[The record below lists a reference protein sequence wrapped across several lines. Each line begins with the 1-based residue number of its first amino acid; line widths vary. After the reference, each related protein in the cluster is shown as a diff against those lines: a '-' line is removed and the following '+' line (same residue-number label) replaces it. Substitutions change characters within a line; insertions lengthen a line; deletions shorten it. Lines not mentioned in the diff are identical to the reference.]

1 MLPRQLNITPVIPRV
16 RIVFFALLLATCWT
30 AHAQTVFIDNNGN
43 TAGFGW
49 ANGSFT
55 WNATNTN
62 WTTSAAGTNATVTWT
77 DIGGSS
83 SSVVTLNGT
92 VSTSTVLV
100 VGNYT
105 IAGITKNGGTT
116 VLTIAA
122 NNSLTFAPGAVVTT
136 VGGLNFSN
144 LSPIGDFTLT
154 GGGSLRFWN
163 PYTGNIT
170 SNATVQWNDT
180 ITTTGANINLTD
192 SGSLALA
199 AAGARLAIGNLSGTA
214 NTTVAI
220 AGPFSVLQ
228 TQNSTFAGILT
239 GTRIQGVVGAGVE
252 SNFTKNGTA
261 TLELTGNNTYV
272 GATTINAGTLSVA
285 TIANAGIRLTGNYV
299 SGNAVVTAN
308 STAGLS
314 VDMTVVSTSATAR
327 QRINSIS
334 GATFTMNATSS
345 ATGTNVVT
353 LVGFANGLG
362 LSDSTATNLQIG
374 NATLR
379 YTGATASTNRN
390 FILINGTTAGIDV
403 SQAGT
408 VLTMSGNADVSTGA
422 FNKLGNGTLVFSGNH
437 SYTGATTI
445 SAGTLSIANIAD
457 GGTVSGL
464 GNSTNATANLVLNG
478 GTLNY
483 TGASASSNRNFT
495 LVSSTS
501 SGIRVDN
508 GATVLTLSGT
518 SAATSGNLAKSG
530 NGTLVLTGSHA
541 YTGSTTISAGTL
553 QIGAGGASG
562 SIESTS
568 GVSNNATLVFNRN
581 DSTGFSKA
589 ISGTGNLTQ
598 AGSGTLSLTGAN
610 SYSGKTLVS
619 AGTLAVGVGGTLG
632 TSAVEIASGGVLS
645 FNRSDSFTAVNNI
658 AGSGL
663 LRQSGAGV
671 LTLSGS
677 NTNTGVVDA
686 TAGTILFSGANALS
700 AGVVSLNATGGSTLS
715 FADGTARTSTL
726 SSGNLS
732 LSSSNIVFDIG
743 TTADQL
749 SLSSGSASF
758 ANSTVKLNFLEQIA
772 SAQSWTLLTAAGG
785 LSGNWTLD
793 QTFTGAAQS
802 GSYIF
807 SLTSTATSLTLVATA
822 NSNNAYWKGTSSG
835 NWSAASNWTSDAGG
849 STPLGSVPGSA
860 ADVIFTASGA
870 GNLAT
875 TLGQDFTVNKVTISE
890 GGVSIAA
897 GNTLT
902 ANDTS
907 SSAFSISAPGA
918 TIINANLAGAGA
930 GLLKSGNGTLT
941 LGGTNTYGG
950 GTTLTGGTLRI
961 SSDAS
966 LGTSSG
972 TLTMNPG
979 EGGTVTLMANGTIS
993 TNASRAITLSSGTAR
1008 IDTDSYD
1015 LTLAG
1020 VVGGSG
1026 LLVKVGTGTLTLA
1039 GSNTYINPTTIS
1051 GGTLALSG
1059 GSAVVDSGTII
1070 LDNTAG
1076 AELSILSS
1084 ETIASLQG
1092 GGASGGNTLIASS
1105 QTLTIAEAGTAI
1117 YAGAILNNGTLT
1129 HSGAGSLSANGQ
1141 ISGSGGVS
1149 LTGTGTLSLGGNNSF
1164 SGGITLIA
1172 GTLVANQAN
1181 ALGSAGTI
1189 SFGGGT
1195 LQYGT
1200 GISSD
1205 ISSRIG
1211 MGTGQALRID
1221 TNANTVTYAS
1231 AIGGSGGNLTK
1242 LGAGTLSLA
1251 GNNTFSGAITIA
1263 AGTLQIAS
1271 SGRLGGGTFSGNIS
1285 NASTFD
1291 YAGTGNQTLSGV
1303 ISGSGGVSVSGG
1315 GLLNLTGNSTYT
1327 GATTLS
1333 SGALRINGNSTLSSN
1348 TTISVS
1354 SGATLQL
1361 AGNTTISNTITL
1373 TGNGS
1378 NGSGALRN
1386 ISGNNRVVPNISLLG
1401 NTVLQAD
1408 AGLFSTTGALI
1419 GNNTNLTLLG
1429 SGRFEINA
1437 ANLGTGS
1444 LTINMTGSN
1453 IATVGIS
1460 AGNSYSGDTTIQGGE
1475 FRLARANAI
1484 PVASNVVISGGTL
1497 NIQTNMQTSANVT
1510 LVSGN
1515 ITGTTGALT
1524 ATNGFILQNGTVSA
1538 ILTGNSTVTKTGVG
1552 TVTLSGNN
1560 TYTGGTALNA
1570 GTLVIG
1576 NTNALG
1582 SSSLAQSSIASLLK
1596 IDTTGTVT
1604 NNMSVYNVQ
1613 ASQNATL
1620 SGAITVNNATWE
1632 VDAGDTLTVSGAV
1645 SGGGGITKNGTG
1657 TLILSGNNAFTGAT
1671 VVNSGTLQAAT
1682 GNALANTSQV
1692 VLNNGGSFL
1701 VTAENAVNDDAAIH
1715 LNGGRM
1721 AMSGNFN
1728 ETVGA
1733 LTLSANSTLDF
1744 AGFVGTLRFSGV
1756 TSWAAGANLAIWNW
1770 SGQTQHGTNYG
1781 TYPNN
1786 SNLVFTNNSTL
1797 SSNLANI
1804 SFYSDSG
1811 TTSIGSGF
1819 ELGFTGSGGGSLIIA
1834 VPETETYFYA
1844 VALLAGIVIQYLR
1857 RRAKRKPLGGS
1868 SSRMTQISSTE
1879 GL

>member
-1 MLPRQLNITPVIPRV
+1 MLPRQLNTSPVIPSA
-16 RIVFFALLLATCWT
+16 RIVFFALLIATCWT
-30 AHAQTVFIDNNGN
+30 AHAQTIFIDNNGA

-49 ANGSFT
+49 VNGTNAT
-55 WNATNTN
+55 WNADSTSI
-62 WTTSAAGTNATVTWT
+62 WTSSTAGTNATVTWNA
-77 DIGGSS
+77 IGGNSS
-83 SSVVTLNGT
+83 TVVGLNGT
-92 VSTSTVLV
+92 VSTSTVTV
-100 VGNYT
+100 VGNFT
-105 IAGITKNGGTT
+105 VAGITKRGATTGITINGT
-116 VLTIAA
+116 
-122 NNSLTFAPGAVVTT
+122 NSLTFAPNAAIIL
-136 VGGLNFSN
+136 GGSGYLTFGDK
-144 LSPIGDFTLT
+144 SPIGDFSVS
-154 GGGSLRFWN
+154 GSDANNNLRLHST
-163 PYTGNIT
+163 YTGNIT
-170 SNATVQWNDT
+170 VGSNATLQFNTNSVFKSIPT
-180 ITTTGANINLTD
+180 ANIRLIG
-192 SGSLALA
+192 SGTLQATSP
-199 AAGARLAIGNLSGTA
+199 GSSLAIGNLSGNSTTA
-214 NTTVAI
+214 LVTLL
-220 AGPFSVLQ
+220 GPFEVIQ
-228 TQNSTFAGILT
+228 GKDETFSGILS
-239 GTRIQGVVGAGVE
+239 GTRIQSVATVGTE
-252 SNFTKNGTA
+252 SNFTKNGSA
-261 TLELTGNNTYV
+261 TLALTGNNTYV
-272 GATTINAGTLSVA
+272 GATVVSAGTLSIA
-285 TIANAGIRLTGNYV
+285 TIADAGIRLTGNYV
-299 SGNAVVTAN
+299 SNNAVVTAN

-314 VDMTVVSTSATAR
+314 VNMTVASTTATVR
-327 QRINSIS
+327 QRINSINGTAS
-334 GATFTMNATSS
+334 TFTMSGVANS
-345 ATGTNVVT
+345 AGTNVVT

-379 YTGATASTNRN
+379 YTGTTASTDRN
-390 FILINGTTAGIDV
+390 FTLINGTTAGIDV

-408 VLTMSGNADVSTGA
+408 TLTMSGSAVATTGGL
-422 FNKLGNGTLVFSGNH
+422 NKLGNGTLLFSGNH

-457 GGTVSGL
+457 GGTASGL
-464 GNSTNATANLVLNG
+464 GNSTSAVANLVFNG
-478 GTLNY
+478 GTLSY
-483 TGASASSNRNFT
+483 TGGTASSNRNFT
-495 LVSSTS
+495 LASSTS

-518 SAATSGNLAKSG
+518 SAAASGNLAKLG
-530 NGTLVLTGSHA
+530 DGTLVFSGNHS

-568 GVSNNATLVFNRN
+568 GVSNNATLVFNRS

-598 AGSGTLSLTGAN
+598 AGSGTLTLTGAN
-610 SYSGKTLVS
+610 SYSGNTLVS
-619 AGTLAVGVGGTLG
+619 AGTLAVGSGGSLG
-632 TSAVEIASGGVLS
+632 TSAVEIASGGVLN
-645 FNRSDSFTAVNNI
+645 FTRSDSFTAANNI

-663 LRQSGAGV
+663 LRQSGEGV

-677 NTNTGVVDA
+677 NTNTGVVEA

-700 AGVVSLNATGGSTLS
+700 AGVGSLNATGGSTLS

-749 SLSSGSASF
+749 SLSSGSASLTS
-758 ANSTVKLNFLEQIA
+758 STVKLNFLEQIA

-785 LSGNWTLD
+785 LSGAWTLD

-807 SLTSTATSLTLVATA
+807 SLTSNATSLTLVATA
-822 NSNNAYWKGTSSG
+822 NSNNAYWKGASSG
-835 NWSAASNWTSDAGG
+835 DWSAASNWTSDAGG

-870 GNLAT
+870 SNLGT
-875 TLGQDFTVNKVTISE
+875 TLGQDFTMNKVTISE
-890 GGVSIAA
+890 EGVSIAA

-902 ANDTS
+902 ANATA

-941 LGGTNTYGG
+941 LGGTNTYAG

-966 LGTSSG
+966 LGASSG

-993 TNASRAITLSSGTAR
+993 TNASRSITLSSGTAR
-1008 IDTDSYD
+1008 IDTDSHD

-1059 GSAVVDSGTII
+1059 GAAIVDSGTII

-1092 GGASGGNTLIASS
+1092 GGASGGNTRIASG

-1117 YAGAILNNGTLT
+1117 YAGAIVNNGTLT

-1141 ISGSGGVS
+1141 ISGSGSVS
-1149 LTGTGTLSLGGNNSF
+1149 LTGAGILSLAGNNSF
-1164 SGGITLIA
+1164 SGGITLDA

-1181 ALGSAGTI
+1181 ALGSTGTI

-1211 MGTGQALRID
+1211 MGAGQALRID
-1221 TNANTVTYAS
+1221 TNGNTVTYAS
-1231 AIGGSGGNLTK
+1231 AIAGSGGNLTK

-1251 GNNTFSGAITIA
+1251 GNNTFNGTISIA

-1271 SGRLGGGTFSGNIS
+1271 GGLLGGGAFSQNIS

-1303 ISGSGGVSVSGG
+1303 ISGSGGVLVSGG

-1386 ISGNNRVVPNISLLG
+1386 ISGDNRVVPNISLLG
-1401 NTVLQAD
+1401 DTTLQAD
-1408 AGLFSTTGALI
+1408 AGVFSTTNALN
-1419 GNNTNLTLLG
+1419 GNNTNLTLIG
-1429 SGRFEINA
+1429 SGRFQINA

-1444 LTINMTGSN
+1444 LTINMTGAN
-1453 IATVGIS
+1453 IAQVGITQ
-1460 AGNSYSGDTTIQGGE
+1460 GNSYSGDTIIQSGE

-1484 PVASNVVISGGTL
+1484 PTASNVVISGGTL
-1497 NIQTNMQTSANVT
+1497 NIQTSLQTSANVT

-1538 ILTGNSTVTKTGVG
+1538 VLAGNSTVTKTGVG

-1570 GTLVIG
+1570 GTLIIG
-1576 NTNALG
+1576 NINALG

-1596 IDTTGTVT
+1596 IDTTGTIA
-1604 NNMSVYNVQ
+1604 NNLSVFNVQ

-1620 SGAITVNNATWE
+1620 SGAITVNNASWE
-1632 VDAGDTLTVSGAV
+1632 VDAGDTLTVSGVV
-1645 SGGGGITKNGTG
+1645 SGSGGVTKNGTG
-1657 TLILSGNNAFTGAT
+1657 TLILSGNNSFTGAT
-1671 VVNSGTLQAAT
+1671 AVNSGTLRASAT
-1682 GNALANTSQV
+1682 GALGSTSSV
-1692 VLNNGGSFL
+1692 AVNGGSLL
-1701 VTAENAVNDDAAIH
+1701 VTAENAINNSADIT
-1715 LNGGRM
+1715 LGGGTL
-1721 AMSGNFN
+1721 AVSGTSNQS
-1728 ETVGA
+1728 VGL
-1733 LTLSANSTLDF
+1733 LTLSADSIIDLN
-1744 AGFVGTLRFSGV
+1744 GFTGTLRFGGV
-1756 TSWAAGANLAIWNW
+1756 GSWASSTNLAIWNW
-1770 SGQTQHGTNYG
+1770 NGINQYETPVGDGLNTRHV
-1781 TYPNN
+1781 
-1786 SNLVFTNNSTL
+1786 VFTDSSGL
-1797 SSNLANI
+1797 SSYLNRI
-1804 SFYSDSG
+1804 SFYSDN
-1811 TTSIGSGF
+1811 GSSFAGNGF
-1819 ELGFTGSGGGSLIIA
+1819 EVGFSGGGTEIIA
-1834 VPETETYFYA
+1834 VPEPETFATA
-1844 VALLAGIVIQYLR
+1844 VILLLAGALVQWIR
-1857 RRAKRKPLGGS
+1857 RKQR
-1868 SSRMTQISSTE
+1868 TQE
-1879 GL
+1879 

>member
-1 MLPRQLNITPVIPRV
+1 MLPRQLNTTPGIPRV
-16 RIVFFALLLATCWT
+16 RIVFFALLIATCWT
-30 AHAQTVFIDNNGN
+30 AHAQTVFIDNNGA

-49 ANGSFT
+49 ASGSFT

-92 VSTSTVLV
+92 VGTSTVLV

-105 IAGITKNGGTT
+105 IAGLTKNGGTT
-116 VLTIAA
+116 QITI
-122 NNSLTFAPGAVVTT
+122 NGTNSLTFAPNAVVNVVSGYLTF
-136 VGGLNFSN
+136 NDK
-144 LSPIGDFTLT
+144 SPLGDFTTT
-154 GGGSLRFWN
+154 GTGSNLRLHN
-163 PYTGNIT
+163 TYTGNIT
-170 SNATVQWNDT
+170 VANTLEFNTNSVFKSIPTANIHLIGSGTLATVNPGT
-180 ITTTGANINLTD
+180 
-192 SGSLALA
+192 S
-199 AAGARLAIGNLSGTA
+199 LAIGNLSGNSTSA
-214 NTTVAI
+214 MVNMQ
-220 AGPFSVLQ
+220 GPFEVLQ
-228 TQNSTFAGILT
+228 SKDETFSGILYGHRIPGSVT
-239 GTRIQGVVGAGVE
+239 AGTE
-252 SNFTKNGTA
+252 SSFTKNGSA
-261 TLELTGNNTYV
+261 TLAMTGNNTYA
-272 GATTINAGTLSVA
+272 GATIVSAGTLSIA
-285 TIANAGIRLTGNYV
+285 TIGNAGIQLTGNYV
-299 SGNAVVTAN
+299 SSNPIVTPN
-308 STAGLS
+308 TTAGLS
-314 VDMTVVSTSATAR
+314 VNMTVVSPSATVR
-327 QRINSIS
+327 QRITSIN
-334 GATFTMNATSS
+334 ATTFTMSGSANGAT
-345 ATGTNVVT
+345 TNNVAT

-362 LSDSTATNLQIG
+362 LSTSNATNLQIG

-379 YTGATASTNRN
+379 YTGATASTDRN
-390 FILINGTTAGIDV
+390 FTLINGTTAGIDV

-408 VLTMSGNADVSTGA
+408 TLTMSGNAAVSTGA

-464 GNSTNATANLVLNG
+464 GNSTSAAANLVLNG

-483 TGASASSNRNFT
+483 TGASVSSNRNFT
-495 LVSSTS
+495 LASSTS

-508 GATVLTLSGT
+508 AGTVLTLSGT

-541 YTGSTTISAGTL
+541 YTGSTTISAGSL

-589 ISGTGNLTQ
+589 ISGTGNLTL
-598 AGSGTLSLTGAN
+598 AGSGTLTLTGAN
-610 SYSGKTLVS
+610 SYSGITLVS
-619 AGTLAVGVGGTLG
+619 AGTLAVGAGGSLG
-632 TSAVEIASGGVLS
+632 TSAVEIASGGVLN
-645 FNRSDSFTAVNNI
+645 FTRSDSFTAVNNI

-677 NTNTGVVDA
+677 NTNTGVVEA

-700 AGVVSLNATGGSTLS
+700 AGVGSLNATGGSTLS

-749 SLSSGSASF
+749 VLSSGSASLTS
-758 ANSTVKLNFLEQIA
+758 STVKLNFLEQIA

-807 SLTSTATSLTLVATA
+807 SLTSNATSLTLRATA
-822 NSNNAYWKGTSSG
+822 NSNNAYWKGASSG
-835 NWSAASNWTSDAGG
+835 NWSTASNWTSDAGG

-860 ADVIFTASGA
+860 ADVIFTALGA
-870 GNLAT
+870 SNLGT

-890 GGVSIAA
+890 EGVSIAA
-897 GNTLT
+897 GNILT
-902 ANDTS
+902 ANATS
-907 SSAFSISAPGA
+907 ASAFSISAPGA

-966 LGTSSG
+966 LGASSG
-972 TLTMNPG
+972 TLAINPG
-979 EGGTVTLMANGTIS
+979 EGGTGTLMANGTIS
-993 TNASRAITLSSGTAR
+993 TNASRSITLSSGTAR
-1008 IDTDSYD
+1008 IDTDSYN

-1020 VVGGSG
+1020 SVGGSG
-1026 LLVKVGTGTLTLA
+1026 LLVKVGIGTLTLA

-1092 GGASGGNTLIASS
+1092 GGGSGGNTRIASGH
-1105 QTLTIAEAGTAI
+1105 TLTIAEAGTVT
-1117 YAGAILNNGTLT
+1117 YAGAITNNGTLT
-1129 HSGAGSLSANGQ
+1129 MSGAGALTASGQ
-1141 ISGSGGVS
+1141 ISGVGGLS
-1149 LTGTGTLSLGGNNSF
+1149 LTGTGTLSFGGNNSF
-1164 SGGITLIA
+1164 SGGIILNA

-1181 ALGSAGTI
+1181 ALGSTGTI

-1211 MGTGQALRID
+1211 MGAGQALRID
-1221 TNANTVTYAS
+1221 TNANMVTYAS
-1231 AIGGSGGNLTK
+1231 AIAGSGGNLTK

-1251 GNNTFSGAITIA
+1251 ANNTFSGAITIA

-1291 YAGTGNQTLSGV
+1291 YAGMGNQTLSGV
-1303 ISGSGGVSVSGG
+1303 MSGSGGVSVSGG
-1315 GLLNLTGNSTYT
+1315 GLLNLTGNNTYS

-1386 ISGNNRVVPNISLLG
+1386 ISGSNRVLPNISLLG
-1401 NTVLQAD
+1401 DTTLQAD
-1408 AGLFSTTGALI
+1408 AGVFSTTNALN
-1419 GNNTNLTLLG
+1419 GNNTNLTLIG
-1429 SGRFEINA
+1429 GGFFQINA

-1444 LTINMTGSN
+1444 LTINMTG
-1453 IATVGIS
+1453 AGEKVAQVGITN
-1460 AGNSYSGDTTIQGGE
+1460 ANSWTGDTIIQGGE
-1475 FRLARANAI
+1475 FRLARANVI
-1484 PVASNVVISGGTL
+1484 PTASNVVIFGGTL
-1497 NIQTNMQTSANVT
+1497 NIQTFLQTSANVT
-1510 LVSGN
+1510 LDSGN

-1524 ATNGFILQNGTVSA
+1524 ATNGFVLQNGSVSA
-1538 ILTGNSTVTKTGVG
+1538 ILAGSSSVTKSGVG

-1582 SSSLAQSSIASLLK
+1582 SSSLAQSTIASLLK
-1596 IDTTGTVT
+1596 IDTTGTIT
-1604 NNMSVYNVQ
+1604 NNLSVYNVQ

-1620 SGAITVNNATWE
+1620 SGAITVNNASWE

-1645 SGGGGITKNGTG
+1645 SGGGGIIKNGTG
-1657 TLILSGNNAFTGAT
+1657 TLILSGNNSFTGAT
-1671 VVNSGTLQAAT
+1671 AVNTGTLRASAT
-1682 GNALANTSQV
+1682 GALGSTSSV
-1692 VLNNGGSFL
+1692 AVNGGLLL
-1701 VTAENAVNDDAAIH
+1701 VTAENAINNSADIT
-1715 LNGGRM
+1715 LGGGTL
-1721 AMSGNFN
+1721 ALSGTSNQS
-1728 ETVGA
+1728 VGL
-1733 LTLSANSTLDF
+1733 LTLSADSVIDLN
-1744 AGFVGTLRFSGV
+1744 GFTGTLRFGGV
-1756 TSWAAGANLAIWNW
+1756 GSWASSTNLAIWNW
-1770 SGQTQHGTNYG
+1770 NGINQYG
-1781 TYPNN
+1781 TPVGDGLNTRHV
-1786 SNLVFTNNSTL
+1786 VFTDNSGL
-1797 SSNLANI
+1797 NSYLNRI
-1804 SFYSDSG
+1804 SFYSDN
-1811 TTSIGSGF
+1811 GSSFAGNGF
-1819 ELGFTGSGGGSLIIA
+1819 EVGFSGGGTEIIA
-1834 VPETETYFYA
+1834 VPEPSTYATLLLLLTGA
-1844 VALLAGIVIQYLR
+1844 VVQWIWR
-1857 RRAKRKPLGGS
+1857 RQPT
-1868 SSRMTQISSTE
+1868 SR
-1879 GL
+1879 